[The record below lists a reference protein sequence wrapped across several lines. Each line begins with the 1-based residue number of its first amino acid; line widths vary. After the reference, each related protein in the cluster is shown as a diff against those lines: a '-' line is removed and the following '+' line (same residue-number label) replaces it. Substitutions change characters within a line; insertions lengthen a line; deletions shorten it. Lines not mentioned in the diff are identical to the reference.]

1 MKKKNLNETMKT
13 LNQKNFDMRD
23 RNFKTGLYYTQ
34 KKNEIRNPSLT
45 F

>member
-1 MKKKNLNETMKT
+1 MKT

-34 KKNEIRNPSLT
+34 KKKNEIRNPPLT
-45 F
+45 L